1 MLEFQLIVY
10 FKSQEG
16 VHQGIYK
23 PLTVKVTTVNGETL
37 NCRCYQQICEWEVDR
52 RPSVVYKNIMIK
64 GAKENGVPEDY
75 IKNNL
80 ENIEDNGY
88 NGEVQVKMDLL
99 QKN

>member
-1 MLEFQLIVY
+1 
-10 FKSQEG
+10 
-16 VHQGIYK
+16 
-23 PLTVKVTTVNGETL
+23 
-37 NCRCYQQICEWEVDR
+37 
-52 RPSVVYKNIMIK
+52 MIK

-99 QKN
+99 QKS